1 MQQPRSELPSH
12 QTYGNRSRILSRPA
26 SSLCPATPNIA
37 QQTVPAIAITSNRTR
52 QSPRAAAIPGPK
64 HNAKATSPAQT
75 DPPSANRYALS
86 GNGTHTLT
94 QAPHPANT
102 SNKLKPST
110 PTTNPAAHPKR
121 HAVATATS
129 PNCPPTNTASET
141 VLLHRISRPVSG
153 SSK

>member
-75 DPPSANRYALS
+75 DPPSANRYGLS
-86 GNGTHTLT
+86 GKGTPTLT
-94 QAPHPANT
+94 HAPHAASTN
-102 SNKLKPST
+102 NRLNPST
-110 PTTNPAAHPKR
+110 PTINPVSHPNR
-121 HAVATATS
+121 HTVATVTS
-129 PNCPPTNTASET
+129 PNCAPTKTASET
-141 VLLHRISRPVSG
+141 VLLHRISRPVNGRSE
-153 SSK
+153 